1 MLARSERRYTDSAMK
16 ILAPFVLILA
26 ALMTVVYLDDAPPR
40 ADVVFVDAAEVFTL
54 DPQRMSWT
62 QDFRMAY
69 ALYEGLVRWD
79 NSDFTIE
86 PAAATWTVSDDQLT
100 YTFNIRAD
108 AKWSNGDPLTA
119 HDFVYAWRR
128 AILPDTAADY
138 TALFFAITGAEE
150 FFQWRTRK
158 LKAFAQT
165 SSDLDTQAKI
175 SAAQTLWRQTEE
187 QFAQTVGLEIIDD
200 HTLRV
205 QLVRPVAYF
214 LDLVAFGVFYP
225 VHRPTVEGWDI
236 NESTR
241 SHMRQNGWTSV
252 AEPTFADR
260 AFVNLNPATGRIEQK
275 HGWTKPDR
283 FVGNGPYVPTHWRYK
298 RGLRIGRNEHYHS
311 PERAKS
317 DSIET
322 ISISDINT
330 AILAFESGRV
340 DWLSDVSAE
349 YQADMLAERAAY
361 EDRCASEIRSM
372 RADGLTMDETLAALP
387 APEPGERR
395 NIHAF
400 PTFGT
405 DFYSFNC
412 RPTLAGGRPNPF
424 ADARVRRA
432 FVMSVDKQ
440 TIVQRVTRLNE
451 PVLNTFIPPGSI
463 PGYGS
468 PEGLPYDPQRARA
481 ELQAAGWVDRDGD
494 GLVENAQGEPFPM
507 VDLLYSTN
515 TPRYKNI
522 SLALR
527 NMWQRELGVRFD
539 LRGKENKF
547 FKDDLIQGNFMI
559 GRGRWYGDYGDP
571 TTFLDLFRT
580 GNGNNDRGY
589 SNPRVDDLLDQAA
602 AETDPVKRMDLLQEC
617 ERFLFDE
624 EVPMVI
630 LCQLVQIYMY
640 EPGRFTGISQHP
652 RLTQYLWQMK
662 VNTP

>member
-1 MLARSERRYTDSAMK
+1 MK

-40 ADVVFVDAAEVFTL
+40 ADVVFVDTAEVFTL
-54 DPQRMSWT
+54 DPQRMSWM

-79 NSDFTIE
+79 NTDFSIE
-86 PAAATWTVSDDQLT
+86 PAAATWTVSADRLV
-100 YTFNIRAD
+100 YTFIIRDD

-138 TALFFAITGAEE
+138 TAMFFAIAGAEA
-150 FFQWRTRK
+150 FFNWRAQQ
-158 LKAFAQT
+158 LDAFAEQKAE
-165 SSDLDTQAKI
+165 LDPQARAR
-175 SAAQTLWRQTEE
+175 AAEALWRRTEQ
-187 QFAQTVGLEIIDD
+187 QFEQTVGLEAIDD

-205 QLVRPVAYF
+205 QLVRPTVYF

-225 VHRPTVEGWDI
+225 VHRPAVEGWALNDAI
-236 NESTR
+236 TAQ
-241 SHMRQNGWTSV
+241 MRQHGWKRV
-252 AEPTFADR
+252 DEPDFADR
-260 AFVNLNPATGRIEQK
+260 EFANLNADTGRFEQK

-298 RGLRIGRNEHYHS
+298 RGLRLGRNPYYHS
-311 PERAKS
+311 PDRVAS

-322 ISISDINT
+322 ISIDDINT

-361 EDRCASEIRSM
+361 DLRYADRIESM
-372 RADGLTMDETLAALP
+372 LANGRTVDEALAALP
-387 APEPGERR
+387 PPESGERR
-395 NIHAF
+395 NIHTF

-412 RPTLAGGRPNPF
+412 RAMLADGRPNPF

-440 TIVQRVTRLNE
+440 IIVQRITRLNE
-451 PVLNTFIPPGSI
+451 PVSTTFIPRGSI
-463 PGYGS
+463 PGYVS
-468 PEGLPYDPQRARA
+468 PEGLPYDPERARE
-481 ELQAAGWVDRDGD
+481 ELKAAGWVDRNGD
-494 GLVENAQGEPFPM
+494 GLIENAQGEPFP
-507 VDLLYSTN
+507 VIDLLYSTN

-527 NMWQRELGVRFD
+527 DMWRRGLGVRVE
-539 LRGKENKF
+539 LRGKESKF

-571 TTFLDLFRT
+571 TTFLDLFKT
-580 GNGNNDRGY
+580 GDGNNDRGY
-589 SNPRVDDLLDQAA
+589 SNPYVDGLLAQAA
-602 AETDPVKRMDLLQEC
+602 DEPDPAKRMRLLEEC

-624 EVPMVI
+624 EVPMLI
-630 LCQLVQIYMY
+630 LCQLVQVYMY
-640 EPGRFTGISQHP
+640 EPGKLTGLSHHP
-652 RLTQYLWQMK
+652 RLTQYLWQVK
-662 VNTP
+662 VVAP

>member
-1 MLARSERRYTDSAMK
+1 MK
-16 ILAPFVLILA
+16 ILAPFMLILA

-40 ADVVFVDAAEVFTL
+40 ADVVFVDTAEVFTL
-54 DPQRMSWT
+54 DPQRMSWM

-79 NSDFTIE
+79 NTDFSIE
-86 PAAATWTVSDDQLT
+86 PAAATWTVSADRLV
-100 YTFNIRAD
+100 YTFIIRDD

-138 TALFFAITGAEE
+138 TAMFFAIAGAEAFFNWRVQQLEE
-150 FFQWRTRK
+150 FAEQN
-158 LKAFAQT
+158 A
-165 SSDLDTQAKI
+165 DLDPQARAK
-175 SAAQTLWRQTEE
+175 AAEALWRRTEQRFE
-187 QFAQTVGLEIIDD
+187 QTVGLEALDD
-200 HTLRV
+200 LTLRV
-205 QLVRPVAYF
+205 QLVRPTVYF

-225 VHRPTVEGWDI
+225 VHRPAVEGWALTDAI
-236 NESTR
+236 TAQ
-241 SHMRQNGWTSV
+241 MRQHGWKRV
-252 AEPTFADR
+252 DEPDFAEREFA
-260 AFVNLNPATGRIEQK
+260 NLNPDTGRFEQK

-283 FVGNGPYVPTHWRYK
+283 FVGNGPYVLTHWRYK
-298 RGLRIGRNEHYHS
+298 RGLRLGRNPYYHS
-311 PERAKS
+311 PDRVGS

-322 ISISDINT
+322 VSIDDINT

-361 EDRCASEIRSM
+361 DRRYADRIESM
-372 RADGLTMDETLAALP
+372 LANGRTVDEALAALP
-387 APEPGERR
+387 PPESGERR
-395 NIHAF
+395 NIHTF

-412 RPTLAGGRPNPF
+412 RAMLADGRPNPF

-440 TIVQRVTRLNE
+440 IIVQRITRLNE
-451 PVLNTFIPPGSI
+451 PVSTTFIPRGSI
-463 PGYGS
+463 PGYVS
-468 PEGLPYDPQRARA
+468 PKGLPYDPQRARE
-481 ELQAAGWVDRDGD
+481 ELEAAGWVDRNGD
-494 GLVENAQGEPFPM
+494 GLIENAQGEPFP
-507 VDLLYSTN
+507 VIDLLYSTN

-527 NMWQRELGVRFD
+527 DMWRRGLGVRVE
-539 LRGKENKF
+539 LRGKESKF

-571 TTFLDLFRT
+571 TTFLDLFKT
-580 GNGNNDRGY
+580 GDGNNDRGY
-589 SNPRVDDLLDQAA
+589 SNPYVDGLLAQAA
-602 AETDPVKRMDLLQEC
+602 DEPDPAKRLRLLEEC

-624 EVPMVI
+624 EVPMLI
-630 LCQLVQIYMY
+630 LCQLVQVYMY
-640 EPGRFTGISQHP
+640 EPGKLTGLSHHP
-652 RLTQYLWQMK
+652 RLTQYLWQVK
-662 VNTP
+662 VVAP